1 MITVRSVTPFFK
13 HVSPKTVWTFVRVV
27 ADDGTE
33 GWGEATVNGRAAA
46 VGSEIQRQ
54 HAALAGT
61 RAVPAEGVRPLTLS
75 KVGWAAASAI
85 DQALW
90 DIFAQR
96 EGMPLAAML
105 SGTTSYPRH
114 ADAGRHPRLAAPT
127 EGKAWM
133 PTSVGMTVSHAEV
146 DVPLYANINRGTLD
160 RSPLGFAATAAAAVD
175 AGFTAI
181 KMAPFDDLTPENAGT
196 VEGMVYIQ
204 AGLDRIA
211 AAQDAIGSGVK
222 LMVDCHW
229 RFTPATAEAAL
240 REAARIG
247 ISWFECPLLETSETI
262 ADVRKLRGIAN
273 AAGMQLAGMEEF
285 STVEA
290 FLPWVDAYDVMMPD
304 VKYAGGLSETFRIAE
319 ALRARGVGVS
329 LHNPTGSVCHA
340 ASLHVSAAL
349 RTGLPL
355 EIQWA
360 ETDLL
365 FDLPSV
371 HLPRP
376 RNGHSPLP
384 SGNGH
389 GARLSVDDLTS

>member
-1 MITVRSVTPFFK
+1 MITIRSVTPYFK
-13 HVSPKTVWTFVRVV
+13 QVSPKTTWCFVRIE
-27 ADDGTE
+27 ADDGSH
-33 GWGEATVNGRAAA
+33 GWGEATVNGRAAQ
-46 VGSEIQRQ
+46 VGVEIERQ
-54 HAALAGT
+54 HAVLAGT
-61 RAVPAEGVRPLTLS
+61 NASPADGVRPLTLS

-90 DIFAQR
+90 DIFAQC
-96 EGMPLAAML
+96 EGQPLAAVL
-105 SGTTSYPRH
+105 NGSATN
-114 ADAGRHPRLAAPT
+114 
-127 EGKAWM
+127 
-133 PTSVGMTVSHAEV
+133 

-175 AGFTAI
+175 AGFAAI

-196 VEGMVYIQ
+196 VEGMLHIRN
-204 AGLDRIA
+204 GLDRIA
-211 AAQDAIGSGVK
+211 AAHDAIGTGVK

-247 ISWFECPLLETSETI
+247 ISWFECPLPETSDTI

-273 AAGMQLAGMEEF
+273 AAGVQLAGMEEF
-285 STVEA
+285 STVAA

-340 ASLHVSAAL
+340 VSLHISAAL
-349 RTGLPL
+349 QTGLPL

-360 ETDLL
+360 ETELL
-365 FDLPSV
+365 FDLPVV

-376 RNGHSPLP
+376 RNGRSVLP
-384 SGNGH
+384 QGSGH
-389 GARLSVDDLTS
+389 GAHLTPYDLTQ

>member
-1 MITVRSVTPFFK
+1 MITIRSVTPFFK
-13 HVSPKTVWTFVRVV
+13 QVSPKTIWCFVRVL

-33 GWGEATVNGRAAA
+33 GWGEATVNGQAPA
-46 VGSEIQRQ
+46 VGAEIQRQ

-61 RAVPAEGVRPLTLS
+61 NAVLADGIRPLTRS
-75 KVGWAAASAI
+75 KIGWAAASAI

-90 DIFAQR
+90 DIAAQR
-96 EGMPLAAML
+96 EGQSLAALL
-105 SGTTSYPRH
+105 STAATT
-114 ADAGRHPRLAAPT
+114 
-127 EGKAWM
+127 
-133 PTSVGMTVSHAEV
+133 

-160 RSPLGFAATAAAAVD
+160 RSPFGFAATAAAAVD

-196 VEGMVYIQ
+196 IDGMVHIQ
-204 AGLDRIA
+204 NGLDRIA
-211 AAQDAIGSGVK
+211 AAYDAIGPGAK

-247 ISWFECPLLETSETI
+247 ISWFECPLPEAPDTI
-262 ADVRKLRGIAN
+262 AAVRKLRGIAN
-273 AAGMQLAGMEEF
+273 AAGVQLAGMEEF
-285 STVEA
+285 STVAA

-340 ASLHVSAAL
+340 VSLHVSAAL
-349 RTGLPL
+349 QTGLPL
-355 EIQWA
+355 EVQWA

-365 FDLPSV
+365 FDLPPK

-376 RNGHSPLP
+376 RNGRSALP
-384 SGNGH
+384 AGQGH
-389 GARLSVDDLTS
+389 GARLSVGDLTP